1 MATYED
7 FIKIE
12 LKIAKIIEAVE
23 MPETNKLLKLKID
36 LGGEEKRQI
45 VAGIK
50 KTYKPEE
57 LIGREVVVVT
67 NLDPRMVMGTESQ
80 GMVLCADDNGPIL
93 LKPDRDVPLGSK
105 VK

>member
-7 FIKIE
+7 FLKIE
-12 LKIAKIIEAVE
+12 LKIAKIIEAKE
-23 MPETNKLLKLKID
+23 MPDTSKLLRLKID

-50 KTYKPEE
+50 KTYKPED
-57 LIGREVVVVT
+57 LVGRQVVVVV
-67 NLDPRMVMGTESQ
+67 NLDPRMVMGVESQ
-80 GMVLCADDNGPIL
+80 GMCLCADDNGPIL